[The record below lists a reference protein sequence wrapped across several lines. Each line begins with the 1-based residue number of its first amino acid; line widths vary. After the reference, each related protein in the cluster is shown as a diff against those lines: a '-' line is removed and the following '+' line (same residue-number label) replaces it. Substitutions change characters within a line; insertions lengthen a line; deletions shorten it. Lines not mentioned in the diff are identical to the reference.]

1 MKMKYC
7 LIWKNPSLLNHPQAR
22 LLQTVTT
29 NTTPAIP
36 RAFPI
41 EQIQA
46 LHSPANLLF
55 ATNEAELIEKLP
67 ISSQEAPII
76 ITTKLATEVLG
87 WETFQCES

>member
-1 MKMKYC
+1 MKYC

-22 LLQTVTT
+22 LLQTITT
-29 NTTPAIP
+29 DTTPAVP

-41 EQIQA
+41 EQIQKLYA
-46 LHSPANLLF
+46 KSNLLF
-55 ATNEAELIEKLP
+55 ATNETELTEKLP